1 MFHQFVIQLPA
12 LKRELVRT
20 RLYELGVGTL
30 LHYPMAAHQMPAY
43 KGVQVDPA
51 GLLATEALLPRIL
64 SLPMGPHLSL
74 DQAAHV
80 AQRVIQAIQDIE

>member
-1 MFHQFVIQLPA
+1 MVQLPESQRDA
-12 LKRELVRT
+12 VRF
-20 RLYELGVGTL
+20 RLSELGVATL

-43 KGVQVDPA
+43 QGVAIDPD

-74 DQAAHV
+74 DQAAQV
-80 AQRVIQAIQDIE
+80 AQRLVQAVQETE